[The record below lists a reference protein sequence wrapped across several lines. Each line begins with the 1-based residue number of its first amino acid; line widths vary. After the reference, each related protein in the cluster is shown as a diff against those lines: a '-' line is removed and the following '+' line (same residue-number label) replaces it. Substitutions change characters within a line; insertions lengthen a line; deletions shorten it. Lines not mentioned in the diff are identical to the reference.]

1 MSTQVISRIGC
12 QYISRE
18 RFSTPGLTLRD
29 DPLNVTARLRPIVIV
44 GFEGDGWLP
53 VHDLVEIVQD
63 GLDGRIVVYPRP
75 NLDRTLLRIKAD
87 FGDNPWISVLGIARL
102 DLADRLVFEALL
114 AALEGRNDDAKAIMP
129 TVDR

>member
-1 MSTQVISRIGC
+1 
-12 QYISRE
+12 
-18 RFSTPGLTLRD
+18 
-29 DPLNVTARLRPIVIV
+29 VIV

-114 AALEGRNDDAKAIMP
+114 AALDDRWAENWLEMP
-129 TVDR
+129 VVEF